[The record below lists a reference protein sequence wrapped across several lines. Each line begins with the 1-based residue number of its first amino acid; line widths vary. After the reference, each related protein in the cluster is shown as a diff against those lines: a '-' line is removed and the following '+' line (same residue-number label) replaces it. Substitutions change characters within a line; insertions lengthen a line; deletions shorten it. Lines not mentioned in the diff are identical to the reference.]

1 VAGLSGDAVVVVLAA
16 PVNVVWKLRVDQSLY
31 DSARLQLWVCRSLV
45 SLLEDT
51 VDNETL
57 PAVTRLCFIQARV
70 ENPPKGSVA
79 VSVSRLC

>member
-1 VAGLSGDAVVVVLAA
+1 MTGLSGDAVVVVLAA

-57 PAVTRLCFIQARV
+57 PAVTRARV